1 MGFFK
6 KDKTR
11 NNLAKQ
17 DLESTHTAL
26 EYINESAS
34 VVATMAAKYHKRYLM
49 EGCEGD
55 HGFTA
60 ICDTTTK
67 TLREAY
73 EILYQIID
81 SKQDELTKE

>member
-1 MGFFK
+1 MGFFR

-26 EYINESAS
+26 EYINESAA
-34 VVATMAAKYHKRYLM
+34 VVATMSAKYHKRYLM

-55 HGFTA
+55 NSFTA
-60 ICDTTTK
+60 ICDATTK
-67 TLREAY
+67 TLRDAY
-73 EILYQIID
+73 ENLYQIID
-81 SKQDELTKE
+81 SKQHELTKE